1 MVKLP
6 LRLWGCALG
15 ATLAV
20 AAFGCGGQSK
30 FMEDE
35 EWSREPGP
43 DGGAWRDE
51 EKLSGPKPATP
62 EAAAHELNGVR
73 LDLTLGPKAQPNAH
87 CSCLDVMVGQAQD
100 AGFQWGPEVPT
111 LSAEQMVIALR
122 TEGAQCPA
130 GTPAA
135 PIRRPSIRGVERSGA
150 DVIVV
155 IEELPVGRPLA
166 LGVVTT
172 MPGPGGSVYL
182 RPADHRLP
190 YAVAPGARELC
201 KIYTRAPQGTTVAR

>member
-1 MVKLP
+1 MVKQP
-6 LRLWGCALG
+6 LRFFGSALG
-15 ATLAV
+15 VTLAV
-20 AAFGCGGQSK
+20 VGLGCGGQSK
-30 FMEDE
+30 FMADE
-35 EWSREPGP
+35 EWTRDQAP
-43 DGGAWRDE
+43 DGGVWRDE
-51 EKLSGPKPATP
+51 ERLSGPAAGTS
-62 EAAAHELNGVR
+62 EMAAHELNGVR
-73 LDLTLGPKAQPNAH
+73 LDLTLAPKAQPNAH
-87 CSCLDVMVGQAQD
+87 CSCLDVLIGQAGD

-111 LSAEQMVIALR
+111 LSAEQMTIAMR

-135 PIRRPSIRGVERSGA
+135 PIRRPSIRGVDRVGS

-182 RPADHRLP
+182 RPSDRKLP
-190 YAVAPGARELC
+190 YGVAPGARELC
-201 KIYTRAPQGTTVAR
+201 KIYTRSPVATGGR